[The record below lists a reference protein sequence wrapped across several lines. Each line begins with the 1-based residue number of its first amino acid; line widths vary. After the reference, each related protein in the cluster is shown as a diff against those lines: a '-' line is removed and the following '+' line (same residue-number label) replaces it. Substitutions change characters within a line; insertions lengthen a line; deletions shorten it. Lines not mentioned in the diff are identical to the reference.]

1 MVEVTTQGGGC
12 WAWGS
17 IVGACGSASGIPG
30 MVGGERNAR
39 GLLSLYPKMLGFS
52 VVYVHKYMYSG
63 KTRVLGGKRGT
74 YCLDN

>member
-1 MVEVTTQGGGC
+1 
-12 WAWGS
+12 
-17 IVGACGSASGIPG
+17 
-30 MVGGERNAR
+30 MVGGERSAR

-63 KTRVLGGKRGT
+63 KTRVLGGNRGT